1 MITNYFDILT
11 SIRFQIAFSLI
22 LLSLSSAV
30 MGREIEATSQNWKNT
45 RTLES
50 ASNGLIY
57 SLPEIDQT
65 ALQSEVKE
73 LSHQLQQRQEELNK
87 FISDNKFSA
96 SDAVIIAAL
105 PGGLIYAAFKKQKSV
120 TAQKNLDY
128 VRSQLDSLKY
138 DPIAKQQYLQK
149 NLLASR

>member
-73 LSHQLQQRQEELNK
+73 LSHQLQQRQEELN
-87 FISDNKFSA
+87 
-96 SDAVIIAAL
+96 
-105 PGGLIYAAFKKQKSV
+105 
-120 TAQKNLDY
+120 
-128 VRSQLDSLKY
+128 
-138 DPIAKQQYLQK
+138 
-149 NLLASR
+149 